1 MIRRLLPASLVVR
14 RIPAYEVFR
23 KRFGNPYAV
32 IHRADIHTSLPD
44 GAAGRSVGRAP
55 LAP

>member
-1 MIRRLLPASLVVR
+1 MIRRLLPASLVVG

-32 IHRADIHTSLPD
+32 IHRADIHTCLPD